1 MSKIRRGVKIKWLP
15 ALISFF
21 TLFFLA
27 SCAVAPSPRPERPQ
41 LTPKFTEFKLDAAD
55 IQDDLVF
62 TAIRKDLEGKASI
75 LELMHFYMK
84 ELEKDVSPD
93 SPYLRRL
100 AWLFAKG
107 RPVDIQG
114 HYYGLT
120 LVLRKGEHRYGG
132 FLNRLWSAT
141 LSEASPWDGK
151 IFEPAIGAELTEYT
165 EGREKGAL
173 PTFMGINCFKEVW
186 GSVWNVL
193 STEVLTFWLGLKDAP
208 PVEKERYG
216 YDKKGGLF
224 IAHRGESVDHG
235 NPGKQ
240 VLQLNYRWRNLK
252 NPPPLRYLIDELVE
266 TADGLYLG
274 QLLFATDNIL
284 KDYDPGCPAAAYKYE
299 HFGYFLLMDDE
310 WNKEKNYLLS
320 PGGTQ

>member
-1 MSKIRRGVKIKWLP
+1 MQIKKLYIFVV
-15 ALISFF
+15 LSCILLLS
-21 TLFFLA
+21 LV
-27 SCAVAPSPRPERPQ
+27 SCATTLQPKPERPQ
-41 LTPKFTEFKLDAAD
+41 LTPKFTEFKLDTTD
-55 IQDDLVF
+55 IQDDPVF
-62 TAIRKDLEGKASI
+62 LAIRKDLEEKASI

-84 ELEKDVSPD
+84 ELEKDASPD

-107 RPVDIQG
+107 RPVDLQG
-114 HYYGLT
+114 HYYGLA
-120 LVLRKGEHRYGG
+120 LVLKKGEHRYGG
-132 FLNRLWSAT
+132 FLNCLWSAT

-151 IFEPAIGAELTEYT
+151 IFEPAIEAELTEYT
-165 EGREKGAL
+165 EGWEKGAV

-193 STEVLTFWLGLKDAP
+193 STEVLTFWLDLKDAP
-208 PVEKERYG
+208 PAEKEKYG

-224 IAHRGESVDHG
+224 VAHRAESVYPG

-252 NPPPLRYLIDELVE
+252 NSPPLRYLIDELVE
-266 TADGLYLG
+266 IADGLYLG

-284 KDYDPGCPAAAYKYE
+284 KNYDPACPAAGYKYE
-299 HFGYFLLMDDE
+299 HFGYFLLMDDD
-310 WNKEKNYLLS
+310 WNKEKSYLLS